1 MVHET
6 DHSPSACAKVQN
18 APSLHYCCITR
29 GQKNRKK
36 LDTFNF
42 RAVTDSINYLIDVC
56 TSAAPGQ
63 KECDNAIR
71 KIQSMRPLLD
81 NPTEPHNDSTYFEC
95 LDTVMEK
102 SKSLGEFRFHGFLI
116 CLFLSTYIVLSF
128 GTLYPEVLWY
138 DDLIRMVYRIW
149 QVKVSISTRNMV
161 IINQYSD

>member
-1 MVHET
+1 LKNKLLLYH
-6 DHSPSACAKVQN
+6 
-18 APSLHYCCITR
+18 R
-29 GQKNRKK
+29 GQGNRNKCA
-36 LDTFNF
+36 NF

-102 SKSLGEFRFHGFLI
+102 SKSLGE
-116 CLFLSTYIVLSF
+116 
-128 GTLYPEVLWY
+128 LY
-138 DDLIRMVYRIW
+138 VY
-149 QVKVSISTRNMV
+149 
-161 IINQYSD
+161 